1 MSIVPFYILIFA
13 IYIIIKQKKKNLK
26 KKFSI
31 LNPKRFFRYLK
42 LIINFKIIICITI
55 FSIISNSITLFQN
68 SKYENLYKD
77 NEEINC
83 EAVVISNKKE
93 KEYNQIYKIKIK
105 NTYLYL
111 KVDKK
116 LKKELC
122 YGDKVNLIA
131 TFNEANHKRNEG
143 GFDYKNYLKS
153 LKIYGTVKA
162 EKIEIISHRK
172 DDTLINKLTNKVKEN
187 IEKILPE
194 KEAGLLNGLL
204 IGDTKKIDDDIQ
216 ESFKISSL
224 THVLAVSGMQVT
236 YIITVIYAIFNKR
249 LNKKIIGS
257 ISIFILVIYTA
268 MTGFSPSIVRA
279 SIMGII
285 VIIAEMSYRKS
296 DILNTIALSLIIMLI
311 YNPFLITNVG
321 LQLSYLGTI
330 GIIIFYKPILEIFDN
345 IKIKNKKWKYK
356 INLQS
361 KNFKKIKEAVALIL
375 SAQIAILPIMIYT
388 FNLIGTYFL
397 LTNLLASILIAPIT
411 IMGATLVGISFIS
424 WQISKILSLSL
435 KFLID
440 LLIIVSKFSELPFSK
455 LYIPT
460 PKVWMIII
468 IYVNM
473 YIIFKII
480 QIYNAK
486 RISITQKRVKNIIA
500 LFKYKIRRSK
510 KNLRK
515 IVVVI
520 IIIFSIIFFIPKDL
534 KINFID
540 VGQGD
545 ATFIITPDNQTI
557 LIDGGGSN
565 SKDFDIGQNT
575 MLPYILDK
583 GYNKIDYVIIS
594 HFDND
599 HCGGLLYIM
608 QEIKI
613 GKILIGKQWEDCDNY
628 KKFIQLVKDKKIKVN
643 ILEAEDNFY
652 IGKNL
657 KLEIIWPYSKNV
669 IESNAINNNS
679 LVFKLIYKNFSM
691 MFTGD
696 IEEIAE
702 KAIIDKYQNKLK
714 ANILKIAHHG
724 SKTSS
729 TLDFLNAT
737 NPKTAIIGV
746 GKNNKFGHPS
756 DITIDNLE
764 KKKIKI
770 YRTDINGEI
779 KIRTNGIKTKITT
792 LY

>member
-1 MSIVPFYILIFA
+1 
-13 IYIIIKQKKKNLK
+13 
-26 KKFSI
+26 
-31 LNPKRFFRYLK
+31 
-42 LIINFKIIICITI
+42 
-55 FSIISNSITLFQN
+55 
-68 SKYENLYKD
+68 
-77 NEEINC
+77 
-83 EAVVISNKKE
+83 
-93 KEYNQIYKIKIK
+93 
-105 NTYLYL
+105 
-111 KVDKK
+111 
-116 LKKELC
+116 
-122 YGDKVNLIA
+122 
-131 TFNEANHKRNEG
+131 
-143 GFDYKNYLKS
+143 
-153 LKIYGTVKA
+153 
-162 EKIEIISHRK
+162 
-172 DDTLINKLTNKVKEN
+172 
-187 IEKILPE
+187 
-194 KEAGLLNGLL
+194 
-204 IGDTKKIDDDIQ
+204 
-216 ESFKISSL
+216 
-224 THVLAVSGMQVT
+224 
-236 YIITVIYAIFNKR
+236 
-249 LNKKIIGS
+249 
-257 ISIFILVIYTA
+257 
-268 MTGFSPSIVRA
+268 
-279 SIMGII
+279 
-285 VIIAEMSYRKS
+285 
-296 DILNTIALSLIIMLI
+296 
-311 YNPFLITNVG
+311 
-321 LQLSYLGTI
+321 
-330 GIIIFYKPILEIFDN
+330 
-345 IKIKNKKWKYK
+345 
-356 INLQS
+356 
-361 KNFKKIKEAVALIL
+361 
-375 SAQIAILPIMIYT
+375 MIYT

-510 KNLRK
+510 KNLSK
-515 IVVVI
+515 IVVI

-575 MLPYILDK
+575 LLPYILDK

-702 KAIIDKYQNKLK
+702 KSIIDKYQNKLK

>member
-1 MSIVPFYILIFA
+1 M
-13 IYIIIKQKKKNLK
+13 
-26 KKFSI
+26 
-31 LNPKRFFRYLK
+31 
-42 LIINFKIIICITI
+42 
-55 FSIISNSITLFQN
+55 
-68 SKYENLYKD
+68 
-77 NEEINC
+77 
-83 EAVVISNKKE
+83 
-93 KEYNQIYKIKIK
+93 
-105 NTYLYL
+105 
-111 KVDKK
+111 
-116 LKKELC
+116 
-122 YGDKVNLIA
+122 
-131 TFNEANHKRNEG
+131 
-143 GFDYKNYLKS
+143 
-153 LKIYGTVKA
+153 
-162 EKIEIISHRK
+162 
-172 DDTLINKLTNKVKEN
+172 
-187 IEKILPE
+187 
-194 KEAGLLNGLL
+194 L
-204 IGDTKKIDDDIQ
+204 IGDTKKIDDEIQ

-236 YIITVIYAIFNKR
+236 YIITVIYAIFDKR

-257 ISIFILVIYTA
+257 VSIFILVIYTA

-345 IKIKNKKWKYK
+345 IRIKNKKWKYK

-361 KNFKKIKEAVALIL
+361 KNLKKIKEAVALIL

-411 IMGATLVGISFIS
+411 IIGAVLVGISFIS
-424 WQISKILSLSL
+424 WQISKILSLIL
-435 KFLID
+435 KVIID
-440 LLIIVSKFSELPFSK
+440 LLIIVSKISDLPFSK

-468 IYVNM
+468 KYVNM
-473 YIIFKII
+473 YIILKII

-486 RISITQKRVKNIIA
+486 KPSITQKRVKNIIA
-500 LFKYKIRRSK
+500 LFKYKIRGSK
-510 KNLRK
+510 KNLSK

-520 IIIFSIIFFIPKDL
+520 LVIFSTIFLIPKDL
-534 KINFID
+534 RINFID

-565 SKDFDIGQNT
+565 SKDFDIGQST
-575 MLPYILDK
+575 LLPYILDK

-628 KKFIQLVKDKKIKVN
+628 KKFIQLIKDKKMKVD

-702 KAIIDKYQNKLK
+702 KSIIDKYQNKLK